1 MTLVI
6 GLKAKDG
13 VVIASDSRASSTLT
27 SNDTVQKI
35 FRLGDHSAI
44 GIAGDG
50 GLAMYF
56 LDQIKSGLNHGTG
69 ISDLAEQIRKKGK
82 DTFNDFFEHL
92 VPKDRPSL
100 SLLLIGYTSEDK
112 PEMYTLESR
121 DNFVPR
127 KGVTGFECIGVPYL
141 ADYLLNRLYESEIKS
156 DAGAELCVLCIQ
168 ETGSQDRGV
177 GGPVHVATFSDTKS
191 FKEMTPIEVKKLTQ
205 SAEVFQISRKNRFY
219 PEDPDSGTSTP
230 TVKSRNK

>member
-13 VVIASDSRASSTLT
+13 VVLASDSRASSTIT

-35 FRLGDHSAI
+35 FKLGEYSAV

-69 ISDLAEQIRKKGK
+69 ISDLAEQVRITGKK
-82 DTFNDFFEHL
+82 TFNDFFEHL
-92 VPKDRPSL
+92 IPEKRPSL
-100 SLLLIGYTSEDK
+100 SLLLIGYTLDNK
-112 PEMYTLESR
+112 AEMYTLNSM

-127 KGVTGFECIGVPYL
+127 KGVTGFECIGVPYI
-141 ADYLLNRLYESEIKS
+141 ADYLLNRLYESDIKIE
-156 DAGAELCVLCIQ
+156 AGAELSVLCIQ
-168 ETGSQDRGV
+168 ETSSQDRGV
-177 GGPVHVATFSDTKS
+177 GGPTHVATFSANK
-191 FKEMTPIEVKKLTQ
+191 FFAEMSLADVEKLKKK
-205 SAEVFQISRKNRFY
+205 AEQFQINQKNRFY
-219 PEDPDSGTSTP
+219 PEDPNSGTTNP
-230 TVKSRNK
+230 KA

>member
-6 GLKAKDG
+6 GLKGKDG
-13 VVIASDSRASSTLT
+13 VVIASDSRASSTIT

-35 FRLGDHSAI
+35 FQLGDHSAI

-69 ISDLAEQIRKKGK
+69 ISDLAEQVRVKGK
-82 DTFNDFFEHL
+82 NIFNDFFEHL
-92 VPKDRPSL
+92 QPKQRPSL
-100 SLLLIGYTSEDK
+100 SLLLIGYTLDGR
-112 PEMYTLESR
+112 PEMYTLQSE

-127 KGVTGFECIGVPYL
+127 KGVTGFECIGVPYI
-141 ADYLLNRLYESEIKS
+141 ADYLLNRLYESDVKV
-156 DAGAELCVLCIQ
+156 DAGAEMCVLCIQ

-177 GGPVHVATFSDTKS
+177 GGPTRVATFSQTKS
-191 FKEMTPIEVKKLTQ
+191 FQEMSKTDVDKLKQ
-205 SAEVFQISRKNRFY
+205 KAEQFQINQKNRFY
-219 PEDPDSGTSTP
+219 PEDPDSGTAEP
-230 TVKSRNK
+230 DF

>member
-13 VVIASDSRASSTLT
+13 VVLASDSRASSTIT

-35 FRLGDHSAI
+35 FKLGEHSAI

-56 LDQIKSGLNHGTG
+56 LDQIKPNLNHGTG
-69 ISDLAEQIRKKGK
+69 ISDLAEQVRKKGK
-82 DTFNDFFEHL
+82 LTFNDFFEHL
-92 VPKDRPSL
+92 DPQKRPSL
-100 SLLLIGYTSEDK
+100 WLLLIGYNMDNK
-112 PEMYTLESR
+112 AEMYTLHSG

-127 KGVTGFECIGVPYL
+127 KGVTGFQCIGVPYI
-141 ADYLLNRLYESEIKS
+141 ADYLLNRLYESDIKI
-156 DAGAELCVLCIQ
+156 DAGAEMSVLCIQ

-177 GGPVHVATFSDTKS
+177 GGPTHVATFSETKS
-191 FKEMTPIEVKKLTQ
+191 FSEMSTSEVEKLKQ
-205 SAEVFQISRKNRFY
+205 KAEQFQISQKNRFY
-219 PEDPDSGTSTP
+219 PEDPDSGISIP
-230 TVKSRNK
+230 TL

>member
-13 VVIASDSRASSTLT
+13 VVLASDSRASSTIT

-35 FRLGDHSAI
+35 FQLGEHSAI

-69 ISDLAEQIRKKGK
+69 ISDLAEQVRIKGK
-82 DTFNDFFEHL
+82 KTFNDFFEHL
-92 VPKDRPSL
+92 TPQQRPPL
-100 SLLLIGYTSEDK
+100 SLLLIGYTLDNK
-112 PEMYTLESR
+112 AEMYTLNSG

-127 KGVTGFECIGVPYL
+127 KGVTGFECIGIPYI
-141 ADYLLNRLYESEIKS
+141 ADYLLNRLYEADIKVE
-156 DAGAELCVLCIQ
+156 AGAEMCVLCIQ
-168 ETGSQDRGV
+168 ETSSQDRGV
-177 GGPVHVATFSDTKS
+177 GGPTRVAAFSNSKI
-191 FKEMTPIEVKKLTQ
+191 FCEMSSTEIEKLKQ
-205 SAEVFQISRKNRFY
+205 KAEQFQINQKNRFY
-219 PEDPDSGTSTP
+219 PEDPNSGTTHP
-230 TVKSRNK
+230 TN